1 MSGPV
6 LILGGTFEAR
16 RLADRLHAAGIPV
29 LTSLAGRTRSPR
41 LPAGRVRS
49 GSLGGAQGLARL
61 LVREGVPLVVDATH
75 PFAVRI
81 TATAHAVCRGLDVPY
96 VRLERP
102 PWEPVSGDRWIEAAD
117 IGEALAAIVAVGRR
131 PFVNVGRAEVPR
143 LAEAAAC
150 RFLLRTVEPPDS
162 GLLPPNVEV
171 ICGYPPYRVED
182 EIELFRASGVDSL
195 LVRNS
200 GGPGAYPKIAAAR
213 ELGLPVVMIRRPPLR
228 VGPAVASV
236 EEAYSAVLRRL
247 GRST

>member
-1 MSGPV
+1 MRGPV

-16 RLADRLHAAGIPV
+16 QLADRLHAAGIPV

-49 GSLGGAQGLARL
+49 GGLGGAEGLARL
-61 LVREGVPLVVDATH
+61 ILREGVPLVVDATH
-75 PFAVRI
+75 PFALRI
-81 TATAHAVCRGLDVPY
+81 TAIAHAVCRELGVPY

-102 PWEPVSGDRWIEAAD
+102 AWRPVAGDRWIEVAD
-117 IGEALAAIVAVGRR
+117 IEEGLRAIVQVGRR

-143 LAEAAAC
+143 LREARSC
-150 RFLLRTVEPPDS
+150 RFLLRTVEPPEP

-171 ICGYPPYRVED
+171 ITGYPPYRVER
-182 EIELFRASGVDSL
+182 EVELFRREGVDSL

-200 GGPGAYPKIAAAR
+200 GGPGSYPKIVAAR
-213 ELGLPVVMIRRPPLR
+213 ELGLPVVMVRRPGLR
-228 VGPAVASV
+228 MEPAVESE
-236 EEAYSAVLRRL
+236 EEAYAFVLRRL